1 MEYLLVKIKSS
12 IRKIIIAKIV
22 CIVYKDGQNT
32 FHMTNGGRIFYCSS
46 LKKLENQLPDSFIRI
61 DRNVVIN
68 IKCVSEIHR
77 NNKKVTLN
85 NDETFDVSRRNK
97 PLLLKA
103 FNKYLEDLN
112 NEVD

>member
-12 IRKIIIAKIV
+12 IRKIIIAEIV

-32 FHMTNGGRIFYCSS
+32 LYKTDGSKTLYCSS
-46 LKKLENQLPDSFIRI
+46 LIKLENQLPDCFIRI
-61 DRNVVIN
+61 NRHVIIN
-68 IKCVSEIHR
+68 TKCVASIHK

-85 NDETFDVSRRNK
+85 NDETFDVSRRK
-97 PLLLKA
+97 RTLLVKA

-112 NEVD
+112 NEVE